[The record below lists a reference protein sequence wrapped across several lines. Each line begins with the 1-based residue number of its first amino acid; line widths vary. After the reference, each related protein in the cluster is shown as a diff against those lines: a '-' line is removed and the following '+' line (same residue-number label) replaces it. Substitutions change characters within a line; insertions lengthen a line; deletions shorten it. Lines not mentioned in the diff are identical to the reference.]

1 MYMTGQEINDKKKEY
16 LELLD
21 REENEQIYQTYL
33 EENTMFIP
41 REFEQNHGIHFSTVF
56 RKLPLSSDYNLI
68 SYIYQKARITG
79 M

>member
-56 RKLPLSSDYNLI
+56 
-68 SYIYQKARITG
+68 
-79 M
+79 

>member
-41 REFEQNHGIHFSTVF
+41 REFEQNHGI
-56 RKLPLSSDYNLI
+56 
-68 SYIYQKARITG
+68 
-79 M
+79 

>member
-1 MYMTGQEINDKKKEY
+1 MTGQEINDKKKEY

-41 REFEQNHGIHFSTVF
+41 REFEQNHGVMT
-56 RKLPLSSDYNLI
+56 PTY
-68 SYIYQKARITG
+68 
-79 M
+79 